1 MNIIIVGAGK
11 VGFNLAKSLSVKHN
25 VAIIDKN
32 IDALSRI
39 QESIDIL
46 PIKGDSEDIKTYD
59 SLKSQEIDL
68 FIAVTNEDNVNLVS
82 TIIASSILNIKQI
95 FVRLQQDLNEEIL
108 SKKLN
113 INKIIFPIKQASQGI
128 VSLLKSPIA
137 NNVKTFKYTN
147 HKLISIRIS
156 KEIDFSTLDF
166 NKIIIV
172 GIERNKNFLILKDN
186 NIQLEKNDLLYI
198 FGEEIEIRKICLKVE
213 NSFNIHNCVVF
224 GADKLGVNIAK
235 ELVNHGCEVKLID
248 KDINL
253 CRKADEELN
262 GDVSVI
268 NAKYGTYDIFEEE
281 KLNSADIFIAATKN
295 DEINIVKSLE
305 AKEFGIKKV
314 VTINNELKH
323 YNLMHSL
330 GLIVVRGPKISAYN
344 KIMEEINSTGVVI
357 RKGFCGGKAYIFMRK
372 IFPNSKLI
380 GKKIKPLRINDVKIC
395 YIQDD
400 QLHSFNEK
408 ITLKENDLIIAFS
421 NIIYMEK
428 IKSWIYEL

>member
-25 VAIIDKN
+25 VVIIDKN

-128 VSLLKSPIA
+128 VSLLKYPIA

-344 KIMEEINSTGVVI
+344 KIMEEISSTGVVI
-357 RKGFCGGKAYIFMRK
+357 RKSFCGGKANIFMRK
-372 IFPNSKLI
+372 IFPHSKLI
-380 GKKIKPLRINDVKIC
+380 GKKIKPLNYQKISI
-395 YIQDD
+395 YYMK
-400 QLHSFNEK
+400 NNK
-408 ITLKENDLIIAFS
+408 IYPFDKPIKLEVNDLIIVFASSLLIDF
-421 NIIYMEK
+421 IE
-428 IKSWIYEL
+428 SWIYEL